1 MIAGGSHPVVRTV
14 HRALILIKTIFKEFN
29 EKQTYLIDMNSN
41 KVTKKASLAL
51 LSLFIGAA
59 VWAQEGST
67 INYFVSPEAKV
78 EGKSWHGNDVS
89 GNAVVAENQ
98 DYTTIKAEGGK
109 VYYEYIYMPNLAE
122 TGGYKISDIK
132 SFSITTRQD
141 PTSNAQSNAYLNI
154 YTQKIDGSS
163 SPSWYESRLNVEP
176 YYAGNY
182 DKYTGA
188 GNWYT
193 WSTENTG
200 DNAYITVYDST
211 PNRGGNGSGFQ
222 GAMGFGSTW
231 NELQNGAVSI
241 TNPSDPSYVRD
252 YSSEKVWGVSINV
265 NDTQNNMSNPGL
277 DIKSFNMN
285 LAGQDYAWN
294 FLGEGST
301 WNVTSG
307 NQVAADKISGMTV
320 NVSGEGTTLTTQAG
334 LSNSVLNVSA
344 SGTANIDGAEY
355 KNMSQTASWDNLSH
369 YTEPLVYIDASS
381 TVKFSNSTFENNS
394 ITHNGSLSS
403 GVGTKGAIWVN
414 GGNLEMSD
422 SKISGTSSVTNP
434 GDQSQWAQPNNPP
447 NAQGGAILFNANG
460 VTSTGIFSNVEFANN
475 SATAMGVQGGAIAA
489 FGGKFEFKDGTS
501 FTGNKALALDGSTFS
516 ISGGALY
523 MTDNWSG
530 GTINVDISNATFAD
544 NIAQGKYANAG
555 AMIYE
560 SYAEGSNLTVSDTT
574 FSGNKAVA
582 ETRAEG
588 GAMRVTSAS
597 EQIVLNDV
605 IFTNNGV
612 EVSSPEDMNRNG
624 GGAIYANAS
633 DLVFNV
639 SKDAAFTG
647 NYVSAN
653 GSNTDELGGF
663 MRLASYG
670 GENSSATFNVSE
682 GATLT
687 IGDGR
692 AGYDSIASRDEKAI
706 INKNGA
712 GALTVNGS
720 MEYFTGSLAVNQG
733 EMTVTNK
740 LGASSV
746 SIAADS
752 ALRLTVGSEAVL
764 TNENLSFSND
774 GTLILVARSETS
786 AVSGKIAAASGL
798 DFGNVKAYGAT
809 FDAASGT
816 FASEYAMEVSYGDMS
831 MTPMPGG
838 GSMKFYDDTS
848 SITIMTQ
855 GNTSYGE
862 NIRDDSIGADFFGVD
877 LLAAWTVTY
886 DSDDTVVLSFEL
898 DGDLSSAS
906 LYLQG
911 DDGSW
916 SKLDSWL
923 DADTIN
929 TITGESGN
937 FALVVPEPSTYA
949 LIFGALA
956 LVFVISRRRK

>member
-67 INYFVSPEAKV
+67 INYFVSPGAWQ
-78 EGKSWHGNDVS
+78 GADTN
-89 GNAVVAENQ
+89 NTAVAES
-98 DYTTIKAEGGK
+98 DYTKITSNGNKMYVNIYLPDFMASGAASEYK
-109 VYYEYIYMPNLAE
+109 V
-122 TGGYKISDIK
+122 SDIN
-132 SFSITTRQD
+132 SFSITTRQAEGST
-141 PTSNAQSNAYLNI
+141 PVQNAYFNI
-154 YTQKIDGSS
+154 YTQKGEGSTS
-163 SPSWYESRLNVEP
+163 TSWYESRLNSEP
-176 YYAGNY
+176 YYATNL

-188 GNWYT
+188 GDWYT
-193 WSTENTG
+193 WSTEDKG
-200 DNAYITVYDST
+200 DNAYLTIYDSS
-211 PNRGGNGSGFQ
+211 PNVGANGAGGFQ
-222 GAMGFGSTW
+222 GAYGV
-231 NELQNGAVSI
+231 GATVDQLKGGEVSI
-241 TNPSDPSYVRD
+241 TRPSDTPFSKD
-252 YSSEKVWGVSINV
+252 YSQEKLNYISINV
-265 NDTQNNMSNPGL
+265 NDTKNNMSNPGL

-334 LSNSVLNVSA
+334 LSNSVLNVTA

-588 GAMRVTSAS
+588 GAMRLFTTSTS

-605 IFTNNGV
+605 VFTNNGV
-612 EVSSPEDMNRNG
+612 EVASPEDMNRNG

-647 NYVSAN
+647 NYVSVN
-653 GSNTDELGGF
+653 GNNTDELGGF